1 MLPSHMSDRRA
12 IAVSTVWIA
21 CVLGCLLAFVPA
33 AWDDSDDVRMSMIAA
48 GIGSED
54 GPSSSLVYLNV
65 VVGSVLKLLYT
76 KMPDVTWYTWMHV
89 AAHCVSLSAVSF
101 VVIAVGVRRAAL
113 FAVAMMQV
121 ALASYF
127 WTHLQFTTTA
137 AMLAIAGMSLFVVG
151 LSRSPTENRLRLL
164 SAGGV
169 LLTLSSL
176 VRLQSLQLV
185 LVLSAV
191 CVVAVAWEFR
201 GQIRVVRDGLPI
213 VVAALA
219 ICSAVFANSHFNR
232 SEPEMAQFR
241 NVLTTYAPIVN
252 SIYVNGLIGEEGP
265 SPFVT
270 EQDRQEKQAQLESL
284 GVSWND
290 MSCMMWWFMFDED
303 VFSLERFSQLE
314 KVLTGLPPRRFMM
327 MMAAALPGVLLQSSL
342 FLLLSG
348 VSIGL
353 VFMTRLTWWRFSVCC
368 LIWLVSLAVMVT
380 LLSVLKLP
388 DRVFIPAGTV
398 SCLATLLIACLRTS
412 ATQEGPSDTST
423 SEPANSGRRFPQV
436 WLGAMALCGIFVTWQ
451 HVTYASEATRIRRI
465 VDSTITRLVDRDDSL
480 QVLLVPF
487 PLAWLDPLDNQS
499 NLRNWR
505 FIYLDGHQRSPR
517 QKSII
522 HQHLQQPLAEAF
534 FNDQDLRLVVEPKGR
549 NMAFIQAFYRSHYN
563 LDVRFPI
570 DEKLPWG
577 TVRRVESQP
586 LSKSAE
592 LKNAQNNAES
602 PSQAAAVDVSGSGS

>member
-1 MLPSHMSDRRA
+1 MLPLHMSDRRA

-21 CVLGCLLAFVPA
+21 CVQACLLAFVPA
-33 AWDDSDDVRMSMIAA
+33 VWDDSDDVRMSMIAA
-48 GIGSED
+48 GVGSED
-54 GPSSSLVYLNV
+54 GPSSSLVYINV

-76 KMPDVTWYTWMHV
+76 KMPDVTWYTWMHI
-89 AAHCVSLSAVSF
+89 AAHCVSLSTVSF
-101 VVIAVGVRRAAL
+101 AVIAVGVRRAAL

-164 SAGGV
+164 SAGSV
-169 LLTLSSL
+169 LLTISSL

-191 CVVAVAWEFR
+191 CVIAVAWEFR
-201 GQIRVVRDGLPI
+201 GQIRVVRDGLP
-213 VVAALA
+213 VVVSALA
-219 ICSAVFANSHFNR
+219 ICSAIFANSHFNR
-232 SEPEMAQFR
+232 SDPEMAQFR

-252 SIYVNGLIGEEGP
+252 SFYVNELIGMKGP

-270 EQDRQEKQAQLESL
+270 EQDREEKQAQLETL

-290 MSCMMWWFMFDED
+290 LSCMMWWFLIDED
-303 VFSLERFSQLE
+303 VFSVEQFAQL
-314 KVLTGLPPRRFMM
+314 KKLLIGMPARRFMI
-327 MMAAALPGVLLQSSL
+327 MMAAVLPRILLQSHL
-342 FLLLSG
+342 FCLLAG

-353 VFMTRLTWWRFSVCC
+353 IFRTRLTRWRFSVCC
-368 LIWLVSLAVMVT
+368 VTWLVSLAVMVT

-388 DRVFIPAGTV
+388 DRVFISAGTV
-398 SCLATLLIACLRTS
+398 SCLATLLISCLRTGT
-412 ATQEGPSDTST
+412 TQEGLPGTST
-423 SEPANSGRRFPQV
+423 PEPVDLGRRFPQV
-436 WLGAMALCGIFVTWQ
+436 WLGAMALCGVFVTWQ
-451 HVTYASEATRIRRI
+451 HVTYASGMTQTRQI
-465 VDSTITRLVDRDDSL
+465 VDSTIVKLVDRDDSL

-487 PLAWLDPLDNQS
+487 PFAHLDPLDDQS
-499 NLRNWR
+499 NLGNWR

-522 HQHLQQPLAEAF
+522 HRYLQQPLTDGF
-534 FNDQDLRLVVEPKGR
+534 IKDKDLRLVVEPQGR
-549 NMAFIQAFYRSHYN
+549 SMAFIQAFYRDHYN

-570 DEKLPWG
+570 DEKLPLG
-577 TVRRVESQP
+577 TVRRIESRP
-586 LSKSAE
+586 VSKDADSRNDQE
-592 LKNAQNNAES
+592 NTE
-602 PSQAAAVDVSGSGS
+602 PPGQAAAVDVSGKGS